1 MALIVSRLNDGLK
14 VRDSD
19 AHEATLD
26 ELLRGLGMVDFAIYQ
41 AKGDTWGMVP
51 EYLYG
56 SRRSLLRVLKLR
68 HPGEGNWKYWR
79 PEGKGRSDD

>member
-19 AHEATLD
+19 CLEATLD

-41 AKGDTWGMVP
+41 AQGDTWGKVP
-51 EYLYG
+51 EYLHG

-68 HPGEGNWKYWR
+68 HPGEGNWAYWR
-79 PEGKGRSDD
+79 PEGEERGDA